1 MGGVLCRTRGRIRGD
16 VSVAVAM
23 LVAAALVATSLSWS
37 AEAGPTTVMLSTAPD
52 GAPGLGPYH
61 AAAPAV
67 SQDGAHVAFASAAA
81 NLVADDGNNAVDV
94 FVRDRGQDGVWRTT
108 VVSARTD
115 GEFGNDDSYSPAISA
130 DGSVVAFASEASNLD
145 GGGGDGRPDVFVWH
159 RGNRKVSRIS
169 HGLLGGLANGG
180 SYSPSISADG
190 SVVAFASDAANLVVG
205 DLNDLTDVFVWRQNP
220 LTKVVSLVRVI
231 TQLLGEPSG
240 GSYQP
245 VVSADGGAV
254 AFASDAPDLVDDD
267 DNGTL
272 DVFVYDRVK
281 AATSLVSRGN
291 DGAVGDGP
299 SFFPALS
306 AQGDR
311 VAFVSM
317 APSLGSGD
325 GYQPNVYVHDRASGG
340 TELVSKGVSGGPA
353 DSSSFSPAISAD
365 GRYVAF
371 DSAAGNLVGGDANG
385 AEDVFVHDTYTG
397 ATDLVSADGG
407 WFGGDQALYPGISPD
422 GGYVAFAVAPLDM
435 STTQYYL
442 RGPLLGGGEREGVPV
457 ATDPP
462 VEETTTTEAPTEAPT
477 TSTTVAPPTSTTTA
491 VTETTAVTQ
500 TTGG

>member
-1 MGGVLCRTRGRIRGD
+1 MGGILCRARGRIRGD
-16 VSVAVAM
+16 VFVAVAV
-23 LVAAALVATSLSWS
+23 LAAAGLVATSSPWS
-37 AEAGPTTVMLSTAPD
+37 AEAGPTTVLLSAAPD
-52 GAPGLGPYH
+52 GSPGIGPYH

-81 NLVADDGNNAVDV
+81 NLIDGDGNNAVDV
-94 FVRDRGQDGVWRTT
+94 FVRDRGEDGIWRTT
-108 VVSARTD
+108 VVSARAS

-159 RGNRKVSRIS
+159 RSDHKVSRIS
-169 HGLLGGLANGG
+169 RSLLGGLANGG
-180 SYSPSISADG
+180 SYQPSISADG

-220 LTKVVSLVRVI
+220 LTKVVSLVRVV
-231 TQLLGEPSG
+231 TQLLGEPNG

-245 VVSADGGAV
+245 VISADGKVV
-254 AFASDAPDLVDDD
+254 AFASDAPNLVDDD

-272 DVFVYDRVK
+272 DVFAYDRVRRS
-281 AATSLVSRGN
+281 TSLVSRGS

-306 AQGDR
+306 ARGER

-325 GYQPNVYVHDRASGG
+325 GYQPNVYVHDRSSGD
-340 TELVSKGVSGGPA
+340 TVLVSKGVSGGPA

-371 DSAAGNLVGGDANG
+371 DSAAGNLVSGDGNG
-385 AEDVFVHDTYTG
+385 TEDVFIHDTLSG
-397 ATDLVSADGG
+397 ATDLVSTDGG
-407 WFGGDQALYPGISPD
+407 WFGEQALYPGISAD
-422 GGYVAFAVAPLDM
+422 GSNVAFAVAPLDL

-442 RGPLLGGGEREGVPV
+442 RGPLFGDGEPV

-462 VEETTTTEAPTEAPT
+462 QVTDPLQQETTTTSATT
-477 TSTTVAPPTSTTTA
+477 TSTTVEPPTSTTTA
-491 VTETTAVTQ
+491 ATETT
-500 TTGG
+500 GG

>member
-1 MGGVLCRTRGRIRGD
+1 MGGVLCRARGRIRGD
-16 VSVAVAM
+16 VFVAVVM
-23 LVAAALVATSLSWS
+23 LAAAALVATSFSWS
-37 AEAGPTTVMLSTAPD
+37 AEAGPTTVLLSAAPD
-52 GAPGLGPYH
+52 GSPGVGPYH

-81 NLVADDGNNAVDV
+81 NLVAGDRNDAVDV
-94 FVRDRGQDGVWRTT
+94 FVRDRGPDAVWRTT
-108 VVSARTD
+108 VVSARTS

-159 RGNRKVSRIS
+159 RSDQKVTRIS
-169 HGLLGGLANGG
+169 RGLLGGLANGG
-180 SYSPSISADG
+180 SYQPSISADG
-190 SVVAFASDAANLVVG
+190 SVVAFASDAANLIVG
-205 DLNDLTDVFVWRQNP
+205 DLNDLTDVFVWRQHP
-220 LTKVVSLVRVI
+220 LTKLVSLVRVV
-231 TQLLGEPSG
+231 TQLLGEPNG

-245 VVSADGGAV
+245 VVSADGKVV
-254 AFASDAPDLVDDD
+254 AFASDAPNLVGDD

-272 DVFVYDRVK
+272 DVFVYDRVRG
-281 AATSLVSRGN
+281 ATSLVSRGN

-325 GYQPNVYVHDRASGG
+325 GYQPNVYVHDRSNGA

-371 DSAAGNLVGGDANG
+371 DSAAGNLVGGDSNG
-385 AEDVFVHDTYTG
+385 AEDVFVHDTYSG
-397 ATDLVSADGG
+397 ATDLVSADGA
-407 WFGGDQALYPGISPD
+407 WFAGDQALYPGISPD
-422 GGYVAFAVAPLDM
+422 GSYVAFAVAPLDM
-435 STTQYYL
+435 STSQYYL
-442 RGPLLGGGEREGVPV
+442 RGPLLGGGSV
-457 ATDPP
+457 ATEPP
-462 VEETTTTEAPTEAPT
+462 ATEPPAGETTTTSAP

-491 VTETTAVTQ
+491 VTETT
-500 TTGG
+500 GG